1 MQIDEIRL
9 KQLQSDIQHN
19 SALKNNGIKLSQNGG
34 INSGVLFDGVATDFG
49 AKIRSSQNP
58 NYNKNDLTDSL
69 MSAIGNDDIN
79 SESDVSLWNKWL
91 FTAENTSSDDVKNAF
106 ENGIDLKKKDEKEFT
121 TITDQIKEKFVKAGI
136 DVSDMGGLSERKM
149 EALSGGDA
157 SELSKIKTAEAK
169 AAEIKDVSL
178 DDALYLV
185 KNGQAPTIENVYR
198 AEFSGTSQYEKA
210 NDLSGVGNSNLS
222 DLSGKTDT
230 VSNIHKQIS
239 DYQLSDDTKK
249 VLSDIGGQLTEIFD
263 EAGMKDDLSNTKLAG
278 IFLENDIPVTTENL
292 QAFSEISNGAFKDSP
307 EKISKA
313 IVDSI
318 NEGKAPEDAYVLDGL
333 SNTEKAEKAVT
344 IINNADDNTVRNLIK
359 AGKNLTISNLAL
371 FENAS
376 ENPSAA
382 VKDNVSG
389 IAAHAGNIIHTD
401 SGDVPLVEIQTER
414 NRVVQFELTAVSYQR
429 TISEAQLMMTSSA
442 TLSLYKMGIEVD
454 TTDLSELVN
463 TLKARENELYK
474 ILLGEDVSSA
484 AGGASNDSFTIE
496 GENNSNSF
504 GNTVTS
510 EVYSFE
516 EKIEIFE
523 STKTYVSD
531 FSEYPVSILGSK
543 AFASNGKN
551 TSFSELHDL
560 GEKTKAAYE
569 KAGEEYETF
578 GTEIRKDLGDSI
590 KKAFRNV
597 PDILKSLG
605 LEDTEGNAR
614 AVRILGYNNTEI
626 TRDNVLSIKNTD
638 EKVRRTLSNL
648 KPGVVA
654 EMVKNGE
661 NPLDLSIDELFD
673 RTEEIKASSNT
684 DSAEE
689 NFGKFLWQAEKSGD
703 ISDEERQGFIGIAR
717 LCYQVEKTDG
727 AVIGQLLHEGRDIT
741 LRNMMSAVRTRQHEG
756 KEYSVDDNFGSINS
770 INDQNNITSQI
781 DDSISSI
788 NLAKNTEMNFASPQ
802 NSENSLS
809 QEDENVKEFETS
821 RMKDASAL
829 LTVPKMRAFG
839 GEENYLRLSPDEFA
853 SSLEMM
859 EESKNFMA
867 AGDAS
872 EENAVVENFD
882 IETETSLEG
891 EYYSSVKQ
899 DISSAA
905 QANDEVYTALSA
917 FDMPVTVEN
926 LESMNVLM
934 TQRNELYRSLF
945 GNNHSRNVFSE
956 TTDGADEKTISDVM
970 NDLTDEFGEAVKT
983 PESMAEAEE
992 ALYDLAEHALDD
1004 AIVDEKNGSVDIK
1017 AMRLKSNTM
1026 KFAMKLGNEQ
1036 ETFALPIKI
1045 ADQNGNMVLKIV
1057 RGRKED
1063 RGAFELSL
1071 FSEALGNVN
1080 ASFKYSEGSI
1090 SGTVTSDKESTKDF
1104 FEKNGD
1110 GLAEKMSEIASSSVS
1125 IQYSWNASIDTNYA
1139 LHDNSTQYDFEVMK
1153 TQDAQVKSEIQTS
1166 KLYAMARAFIESFQ

>member
-9 KQLQSDIQHN
+9 KQIQSDIQHN
-19 SALKNNGIKLSQNGG
+19 SALKNNGIKLSQSGG

-49 AKIRSSQNP
+49 TKVRSAQNP

-69 MSAIGNDDIN
+69 MNAVGNDDIH
-79 SESDVSLWNKWL
+79 SENDVSLRNKWL
-91 FTAENTSSDDVKNAF
+91 FTAEKTSSDDVKNAF

-121 TITDQIKEKFVKAGI
+121 TVTDQIKEKFVKAGI

-149 EALSGGDA
+149 EALSGGNA
-157 SELSKIKTAEAK
+157 AELSSIKTAAAK
-169 AAEIKDVSL
+169 ASEINDVSL

-198 AEFSGTSQYEKA
+198 AEFSGSAQFEKI
-210 NDLSGVGNSNLS
+210 NNVSDDGILSVSPVAPMQTERVS
-222 DLSGKTDT
+222 DI
-230 VSNIHKQIS
+230 NQQIT
-239 DYQLSDDTKK
+239 DYQLSDDTKS
-249 VLSDIGGQLTEIFD
+249 VLDDIGSQLSDIFN
-263 EAGMKDDLSNTKLAG
+263 EAGMKDDSLNRKLAG
-278 IFLENDIPVTTENL
+278 IFLENDIPVTAENL
-292 QAFSEISNGAFKDSP
+292 RAFSELSNGAFKDSP

-318 NEGKAPEDAYVLDGL
+318 NEGNAPEDAYVIDGL
-333 SNTEKAEKAVT
+333 SNTEKAENAVK
-344 IINNADDNTVRNLIK
+344 IINNVDSTIIENLVR
-359 AGKNLTISNLAL
+359 AGKNLTVSNLAL

-376 ENPSAA
+376 EMTGTYG
-382 VKDNVSG
+382 D
-389 IAAHAGNIIHTD
+389 IIHTD
-401 SGDVPLVEIQTER
+401 SDDVPSVEIRTEG
-414 NRVVQFELTAVSYQR
+414 NKVVKFELTTVSYQR
-429 TISEAQLMMTSSA
+429 TLSEAQLMMTSSA

-474 ILLGEDVSSA
+474 ILLGEDVS
-484 AGGASNDSFTIE
+484 ASDSSSLE
-496 GENNSNSF
+496 SLSKDEENNSGSY
-504 GNTVTS
+504 GSIITS
-510 EVYSFE
+510 EQYTFE

-523 STKTYVSD
+523 STNKSVSD
-531 FSEYPVSILGSK
+531 FSDYPVSILGSK
-543 AFASNGKN
+543 AFVSNGKN

-597 PDILKSLG
+597 PDILKDLG
-605 LEDTEGNAR
+605 LENTESNAR

-626 TRDNVLSIKNTD
+626 TKENVLSIKNTD
-638 EKVRRTLSNL
+638 EKVRRTLANL

-654 EMVKNGE
+654 EMVKNGD
-661 NPLDLSIDELFD
+661 NPLDLSIDELYD
-673 RTEEIKASSNT
+673 KTEKIKASSDT

-727 AVIGQLLHEGRDIT
+727 AVIGQLINEGRDIT
-741 LRNMMSAVRTRQHEG
+741 LRNMMSAVRTRRYEG
-756 KEYSVDDNFGSINS
+756 KEYAVDDDFGGVNS
-770 INDQNNITSQI
+770 VNNQNDITSQI

-788 NLAKNTEMNFASPQ
+788 NASKNTEKNSGAQ
-802 NSENSLS
+802 NDDENSLT
-809 QEDENVKEFETS
+809 QAEENSKAFDTE
-821 RMKDASAL
+821 RMRDASTL

-839 GEENYLRLSPDEFA
+839 GEENYLKLSPDEFA

-859 EESKNFMA
+859 EKSKQFQGSAEYATN
-867 AGDAS
+867 
-872 EENAVVENFD
+872 ENAVLENFD
-882 IETETSLEG
+882 IDTENSLET
-891 EYYSSVKQ
+891 EYYSSIKQ
-899 DISSAA
+899 EISSAT
-905 QANDEVYTALSA
+905 QAETQVYTALSA
-917 FDMPVTVEN
+917 FDLPATVEN

-945 GNNHSRNVFSE
+945 GNNHSRNVFTE
-956 TTDGADEKTISDVM
+956 TTDGTDEKTISDVM
-970 NDLTDEFGEAVKT
+970 NDLTNEFGEAVKT

-1004 AIVDEKNGSVDIK
+1004 AIVDEKNGSVDVK

-1057 RGRKED
+1057 RGRRED

-1080 ASFKYSEGSI
+1080 ASFKYSDGSI
-1090 SGTVTSDKESTKDF
+1090 TGTVSSDKKATKDF
-1104 FEKNGD
+1104 FENNAD
-1110 GLAEKMSEIASSSVS
+1110 SLSEKMSEISESAVS
-1125 IQYSWNASIDTNYA
+1125 IRYTWDSSLDANSVFY
-1139 LHDNSTQYDFEVMK
+1139 DNSMNYDFEIMK
-1153 TQDAQVKSEIQTS
+1153 TKDAKARSEIQTS
-1166 KLYAMARAFIESFQ
+1166 KLYAMARAFIENLDE